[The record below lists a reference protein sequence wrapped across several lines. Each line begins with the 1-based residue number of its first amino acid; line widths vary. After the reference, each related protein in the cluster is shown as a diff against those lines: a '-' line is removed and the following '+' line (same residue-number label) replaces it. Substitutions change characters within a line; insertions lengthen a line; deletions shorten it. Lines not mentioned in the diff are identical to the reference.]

1 MGPCVSIYSNNKL
14 RCSTNEVK
22 TFSLNGK
29 EFVGKIVDVYDGD
42 TCSVVII
49 LNRMLTKFKIRCYGY
64 DSPELKPL
72 KNEKNRGDIIK
83 IANIS
88 KNYLISRITNVN
100 ISLYKSYSTN
110 ETKEL
115 IKDNTK
121 LVKIKCY
128 GWDKYGRLLA
138 DIYVDNVNINLE
150 MIKNNYG
157 IEYHGKTKPIHISI

>member
-1 MGPCVSIYSNNKL
+1 MNDYQTGNGIIGGQIYIIDNNTYNNIIPSSSGDATNTLTLSNAALTTSSSITSFFNN
-14 RCSTNEVK
+14 NQDDVV
-22 TFSLNGK
+22 
-29 EFVGKIVDVYDGD
+29 VGGLDS
-42 TCSVVII
+42 SVVEI
-49 LNRMLTKFKIRCYGY
+49 LLQ
-64 DSPELKPL
+64 D
-72 KNEKNRGDIIK
+72 
-83 IANIS
+83 
-88 KNYLISRITNVN
+88 VN